1 MRPLLVEVAWME
13 KREQNGSGRA
23 GTELSPQGL
32 CSGLLLVVF
41 QEALMV
47 SPRVSVAP
55 DPLHCQEE
63 SQKASRG
70 YMVS

>member
-1 MRPLLVEVAWME
+1 MRPLLFGVAWME
-13 KREQNGSGRA
+13 KQELSGSGCA

-32 CSGLLLVVF
+32 RSGLLLGVF

-47 SPRVSVAP
+47 SPKASVAP